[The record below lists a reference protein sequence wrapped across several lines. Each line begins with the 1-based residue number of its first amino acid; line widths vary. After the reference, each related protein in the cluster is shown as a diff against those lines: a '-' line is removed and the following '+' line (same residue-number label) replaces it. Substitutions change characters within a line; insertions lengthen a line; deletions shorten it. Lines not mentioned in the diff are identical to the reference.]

1 MNWGI
6 TRWKEEPLNDR
17 GFPDFPLLPFSPAGY
32 AYLRQLGNLSV
43 PIRETVQ
50 KLRQQMGHTVTYQ
63 CTSIGSS
70 QQSLAQHRLLAA
82 VTSQYH
88 IPLSAIL
95 RFIGKRALVAAL
107 TVISIRPTGLPPA
120 VTSKNT
126 IGLDILKAKARAFA
140 AVDVRSDQQKEKYC
154 ASSWKYTDLRFRT
167 SCGAR

>member
-17 GFPDFPLLPFSPAGY
+17 GFPDFPLLPFSPAGH
-32 AYLRQLGNLSV
+32 AYLRQLGNFSV
-43 PIRETVQ
+43 PIKETVQ
-50 KLRQQMGHTVTYQ
+50 KLRQQMRHTVTYQ
-63 CTSIGSS
+63 YTSIGSS

-82 VTSQYH
+82 VTSQYY

-126 IGLDILKAKARAFA
+126 IGLDILKAKARALV
-140 AVDVRSDQQKEKYC
+140 AVNEVISKKKSSVQALEIYRSQI
-154 ASSWKYTDLRFRT
+154 RT